1 VRFTSPYPNDFTDRV
16 IEAMAQVEAVC
27 EHVHLPVQ
35 SGASRI
41 LKRMGRRYTRE
52 QYLACVARLR
62 GAVPGLAVT
71 TDIIVGFPGESEDDF
86 RQTESLVREVGFD
99 DAFTFRYS
107 PRDGTAALRLP
118 DAVPDDVAGGR
129 LERLIAVVRQ
139 VARRKNIELVGT
151 TQDVL
156 VEKVA
161 RRGSL
166 LQTRTRTNKIVLVEG
181 PPEWIGTY
189 RTVRLS
195 GTTGATF
202 TGVPDSERRELAVVR

>member
-1 VRFTSPYPNDFTDRV
+1 LR
-16 IEAMAQVEAVC
+16 
-27 EHVHLPVQ
+27 
-35 SGASRI
+35 
-41 LKRMGRRYTRE
+41 
-52 QYLACVARLR
+52 AC
-62 GAVPGLAVT
+62 
-71 TDIIVGFPGESEDDF
+71 IIVGFPGESEDDF